1 MPMNAPFSAA
11 RIRDEFP
18 IFRHHPDLIYLDNAA
33 TTHKPLAVLDAE
45 RHFYETANANVHRA
59 AHRLG
64 SAATDAFEGA
74 RTRIAAQLNAYHPD
88 EVLFTRGTTEAIN
101 LAANS
106 WGRAE
111 LRPGDVILLS
121 TLEHHANIVPWQLV
135 AQATGAIVKPIPLDA
150 DGNIDQ
156 AAYQALLTPAVRL
169 VGLTQCS
176 NATGVL
182 PPLAPMIAAAKSV
195 GARVLIDGAQGIAHD
210 GVDVRALGADFYA
223 FSGHKLYGP
232 TGIGVLW
239 ARRELLAQMP
249 PWQAGGEMIDR
260 VSFDGTTFAEPPFR
274 FEAGTPP
281 IAQAIGLAA
290 AMDWLAGLDRSALLR
305 HELALRERF
314 EAGLVQLGD
323 IRILGANAPRGP
335 ISALSFDALHPYDVA
350 QFLDGYGIAVRVG
363 QHCAGPLHQA
373 LGLSGSLRASFAAYN
388 TEADVDATLSALA
401 TTLEL
406 LA

>member
-1 MPMNAPFSAA
+1 MTAPFSAA
-11 RIRDEFP
+11 SVRAEFP
-18 IFRHHPDLIYLDNAA
+18 IFRHHPDLVYLDNAA

-64 SAATDAFEGA
+64 AAATDAFEGA
-74 RTRIAAQLNAYHPD
+74 RHRIATHLNAAHVD

-106 WGRAE
+106 WGRSQ
-111 LRPGDVILLS
+111 LRRGDVVLLS

-135 AQATGAIVKPIPLDA
+135 AQEVGASVQAIPLDA
-150 DGNIDQ
+150 DGNLDLT
-156 AAYQALLTPAVRL
+156 AYHALLTSRVRL

-176 NATGVL
+176 NTTGVQ
-182 PPLAPMIAAAKSV
+182 PPLTEMISAAKQI
-195 GARVLIDGAQGIAHD
+195 GATVLIDGAQGIGHG
-210 GVDVRALGADFYA
+210 GVDVQALGADFYA
-223 FSGHKLYGP
+223 FSGHKVYAP

-249 PWQAGGEMIDR
+249 PWQGGGEMIER
-260 VSFDGTTFAEPPFR
+260 VSFAGTTFAEPPFR

-290 AMDWLAGLDRSALLR
+290 ALNWLGEQDVSALMA
-305 HELALRERF
+305 HEIALRDRF
-314 EAGLVQLGD
+314 EAGIAMLPDVH
-323 IRILGANAPRGP
+323 ILSSHNSRGP
-335 ISALSFDALHPYDVA
+335 ISALRFDGIHPYDVA
-350 QFLDGYGIAVRVG
+350 QFLDGYGVAVRVG

-373 LGLSGSLRASFAAYN
+373 LGLDASLRVSFAAYN
-388 TEADVDATLSALA
+388 SEADVDTALA
-401 TTLEL
+401 ALAATLEL